1 MGVAMVRVYVS
12 IGSNIQPA
20 RHVRRALEDLRREFG
35 TLVISPVYASTA
47 VGFDGD
53 DFLNLVVGL
62 DTADTPE
69 GVAERLRRI
78 EDANGR
84 VRGPERY
91 AARTLDLDALTYG
104 DRIIRAG
111 RLVLP
116 RDEITRYAF
125 VLRPLADIAGEA
137 VHPELGET
145 YARLWQQFDARGQ
158 ELRAVSLDEPDT

>member
-1 MGVAMVRVYVS
+1 MSRVRVYVS
-12 IGSNIQPA
+12 IGSNIDPA
-20 RHVRRALEDLRREFG
+20 RHVRQALRDLRQEFG
-35 TLVISPVYASTA
+35 GLRVSPVYASAA

-53 DFLNLVVGL
+53 DFLNLVVGF
-62 DTADTPE
+62 DTSDSPE

-104 DRIIRAG
+104 NQRVDSG

-125 VLRPLADIAGEA
+125 VLRPLADIAGDEH
-137 VHPELGET
+137 HPALGRRF
-145 YARLWQQFDARGQ
+145 ADLWAEFDASDQ
-158 ELRAVSLDEPDT
+158 PLRRVSLDDLETG

>member
-1 MGVAMVRVYVS
+1 MVRVYVS
-12 IGSNIQPA
+12 IGSNIEPR
-20 RHVRRALEDLRREFG
+20 RHVRRAMQDLHREFG
-35 TLVISPVYASTA
+35 ELQVSPIYASAA

-53 DFLNLVVGL
+53 DFLNLVVGF
-62 DTADTPE
+62 DTGDTPE

-104 DRIIRAG
+104 DQSVSSG

-125 VLRPLADIAGEA
+125 VLRPLADIAGDQR
-137 VHPELGET
+137 HPELGRT
-145 YARLWQQFDARGQ
+145 YADLWAEFDASEQ
-158 ELRAVSLDEPDT
+158 PLRQVSLDDMEAG

>member
-1 MGVAMVRVYVS
+1 MVRVYVS
-12 IGSNIQPA
+12 IGSNIEPA
-20 RHVRRALEDLRREFG
+20 RHVRQALQDLRGAFG
-35 TLVISPVYASTA
+35 EMVISPVYASAA

-62 DTADTPE
+62 DTSESPEAVAD
-69 GVAERLRRI
+69 ALRRI

-104 DRIIRAG
+104 DQCVRAG

-116 RDEITRYAF
+116 RNEITRYAF
-125 VLRPLADIAGEA
+125 VLRPLADIAGDEL
-137 VHPELGET
+137 HPELGQT
-145 YARLWQQFDARGQ
+145 YADLWAAFDASDQ
-158 ELRAVSLDEPDT
+158 PLHPVALDEVSA

>member
-1 MGVAMVRVYVS
+1 MVRVYVS
-12 IGSNIQPA
+12 IGSNIDPA
-20 RHVRRALEDLRREFG
+20 HHVRRALADLRADFG
-35 TLVISPVYASTA
+35 ELVVSPVYASTA
-47 VGFDGD
+47 VGFDGN

-62 DTADTPE
+62 DTDDTPE
-69 GVAERLRRI
+69 GVAARLRAI

-104 DRIIRAG
+104 DRIVRSG

-125 VLRPLADIAGEA
+125 VLRPLADIAGDQ
-137 VHPELGET
+137 VHPELGRT
-145 YARLWQQFDARGQ
+145 YADLWAAFDASDQ
-158 ELRAVSLDEPDT
+158 PLEAVSLADEAP

>member
-1 MGVAMVRVYVS
+1 MVRVYVS
-12 IGSNIQPA
+12 IGSNIEPA
-20 RHVRRALEDLRREFG
+20 RHVRQALADLRREFG
-35 TLVISPVYASTA
+35 PLIVSPVYASAA

-62 DTADTPE
+62 DTRDTPE
-69 GVAERLRRI
+69 GVAERLHRI

-104 DRIIRAG
+104 AQSIRSG

-116 RDEITRYAF
+116 RREITRYAF
-125 VLRPLADIAGEA
+125 VLRPLADIAGEEL
-137 VHPELGET
+137 HPELGTT
-145 YARLWQQFDARGQ
+145 YARLWQEFDASDQ
-158 ELRAVSLDEPDT
+158 PLRAVSLDDPEL

>member
-1 MGVAMVRVYVS
+1 MPRVYVS
-12 IGSNIQPA
+12 VGSNIEPE
-20 RHVRRALEDLRREFG
+20 HYVRVAVRDLRAAYGPLR
-35 TLVISPVYASTA
+35 VSPVYASAA

-53 DFLNLVVGL
+53 DFLNLVVGF
-62 DTADTPE
+62 DTGDTPE

-104 DRIIRAG
+104 DQCVRSG

-125 VLRPLADIAGEA
+125 VLRPLADIAGDA
-137 VHPELGET
+137 QHPELGRT
-145 YARLWQQFDARGQ
+145 YAELWAEFDASEQ
-158 ELRAVSLDEPDT
+158 PLRQVSLDDMEAG